1 MRPSFVLVLLIGV
14 FLISTGFAPDR
25 LAFLP
30 EAGFSDA
37 VVSHYPAAWHIG
49 EHGIFAPWRDM
60 NMAGQPFAANPLNK
74 TAYPPQLLALL
85 LPPALHLN
93 VMLILHLIVGAL
105 GMFAWA
111 RRLGLRNE
119 AVLVSGV
126 AFALAPRVSAHLAA
140 GHLDLIYALAWFP
153 WLMSAVH
160 HLCQSRISALSF
172 FNVPLI
178 GSAALLILAD
188 VRLALFALATA
199 AIYAIT
205 ECIRLRRWLP
215 LGIGGGV
222 SSFIG
227 VLTVGIT
234 VPLLLWQP
242 YLSRSA
248 LTPQEA
254 GGFSLSPEAFIQL
267 LIPPPAVDVERL
279 THVGLAALLLALLAI
294 AHAPRKHLLWIAL
307 VMIASWYALGSN
319 GWLWTTLVDIFPPLL
334 WFRVPARAWFV
345 VALIIPLLAGYGAQ
359 ALLEMS
365 QQPPRLLKRLR
376 LASGLALLLCALFG
390 VFLLAAV
397 PDLIINALRI
407 LLIGGAVSLIALL
420 ATLRRL
426 RGTALAI
433 TLIALVFI
441 DLAWNGRIWLDW
453 RGADS
458 WRTPYVA
465 LAEYLIADD
474 ADRIYSPAYSLP
486 QQIAAEYDL
495 HLFGGVDPFQ
505 LRGIASAIEI
515 TSGVGNQGYTVV
527 QPPFVGGSG
536 DDLREVNRDAI
547 PDTVVLAAWQVSHI
561 VAPYTITN
569 PRLQLAETI
578 ENVYIYRNLDYQL
591 TVPRD
596 RLPRWANDAEGLP
609 NAETVA
615 VINSATAAA
624 QQIGLSAFFLFVITG
639 LWLGRKAT

>member
-1 MRPSFVLVLLIGV
+1 MRPSFVLVLLLGV
-14 FLISTGFAPDR
+14 FLISTRFAPDR

-30 EAGFSDA
+30 KAGFSDA
-37 VVSHYPAAWHIG
+37 VVSHYPAAWHIR
-49 EHGIFAPWRDM
+49 EHGIFSTWREM
-60 NMAGQPFAANPLNK
+60 NLAGQPFAANPLNK

-85 LPPALHLN
+85 LPPTLHLN
-93 VMLILHLIVGAL
+93 VMLVLHMLISAF

-111 RRLGLRNE
+111 RRLGLRDE
-119 AVLVSGV
+119 AALVSGL
-126 AFALAPRVSAHLAA
+126 AYALAPRMTAHLAA

-153 WLMSAVH
+153 WLMGAVH
-160 HLCQSRISALSF
+160 HLCQNRISALSF
-172 FNVPLI
+172 FHVPLI

-199 AIYAIT
+199 AIYAIA
-205 ECIRLRRWLP
+205 ECVRLRRWLP

-222 SSFIG
+222 GGFIG
-227 VLTVGIT
+227 LLTVGVG

-254 GGFSLSPEAFIQL
+254 GGFSLTPDNFIQV
-267 LIPPPAVDVERL
+267 LIPPPAIDVERL
-279 THVGLAALLLALLAI
+279 THVGLAALVLALLAI
-294 AHAPRKHLLWIAL
+294 VQSPRKHALWIAL
-307 VMIASWYALGSN
+307 IGGAAWYALGSN
-319 GWLWTTLVDIFPPLL
+319 GWLWTTLVDLFAPLL

-345 VALIIPLLAGYGAQ
+345 VALIVPLLAGYGAQ
-359 ALLEMS
+359 ALFEMA

-376 LASGLALLLCALFG
+376 LFAGLALLLCAL
-390 VFLLAAV
+390 VSAFLLASV
-397 PDLIINALRI
+397 PDLAVSGLRI
-407 LLIGGAVSLIALL
+407 FLIGGAVCLGALL
-420 ATLRRL
+420 ASLQRL
-426 RGTALAI
+426 RGNVLAI
-433 TLIALVFI
+433 ALIALVFI
-441 DLAWNGRIWLDW
+441 DLTWNGCAWLDW
-453 RGADS
+453 RDEDA

-465 LAEYLIADD
+465 LAEVLAADS

-486 QQIAAEYDL
+486 QQMAAEYDL

-505 LRGIASAIEI
+505 LRGVASAIE
-515 TSGVGNQGYTVV
+515 TASGVGNQGYTVV

-536 DDLREVNRDAI
+536 DDLREVNRDAV
-547 PDTVVLAAWQVSHI
+547 PDTLLLAAWQVSHV
-561 VAPYTITN
+561 VAPYSIEH

-578 ENVYIYRNLDYQL
+578 ESVYIYRNLDYQL
-591 TVPRD
+591 ALARD
-596 RLPRWANDAEGLP
+596 AVPRWANDAEGLP
-609 NAETVA
+609 SAETVA